1 MQRTKISSF
10 FGGGGSAAAA
20 SSSSAAAGKPQQESP
35 AQLAARL
42 IFGHASLRPKQD
54 EAVRAAL
61 SGHDCF
67 VLLPTGGGKSLCY
80 QLPAVLS
87 PGITVVISPLLA
99 LIEDQVVSL
108 VQAKGEDPALRGVPA
123 TYLSSASAAGH
134 SERVLS
140 DLAESPPVTAPVER
154 AGYPARGH
162 RRICLPGQSER
173 PGRSYTPRSAS

>member
-1 MQRTKISSF
+1 M
-10 FGGGGSAAAA
+10 
-20 SSSSAAAGKPQQESP
+20 
-35 AQLAARL
+35 
-42 IFGHASLRPKQD
+42 
-54 EAVRAAL
+54 
-61 SGHDCF
+61 
-67 VLLPTGGGKSLCY
+67 
-80 QLPAVLS
+80 LPAACGALA
-87 PGITVVISPLLA
+87 GITVVISPLLA

-154 AGYPARGH
+154 AVYPARGH

>member
-1 MQRTKISSF
+1 M
-10 FGGGGSAAAA
+10 
-20 SSSSAAAGKPQQESP
+20 
-35 AQLAARL
+35 
-42 IFGHASLRPKQD
+42 
-54 EAVRAAL
+54 RAAL
-61 SGHDCF
+61 SGNDCF

-154 AGYPARGH
+154 AVYPARGH
-162 RRICLPGQSER
+162 RLICLPGQSER
-173 PGRSYTPRSAS
+173 PGRSCTPRSAP